1 MFCIRCG
8 AEFADHERF
17 CTNCGSPH
25 SPPPTQQAA
34 SAPPGP
40 DRSPGATA
48 NSRFA
53 SVPFGSAGAV
63 TSGSNSKILLLV
75 GGLILVTVVGVVAV
89 VLISGRQS
97 DTPAVAEPG
106 NSAVPVSKT
115 SSPPAP
121 ADVAE
126 RAGSITGADVNLRGD
141 ASLRASSLLKLDR
154 GDRVVILDERQG
166 SSTERQLAVA
176 VTLPRS
182 GGSGSASL
190 HKGIGVEVLS
200 EGGGTANVRA
210 VIQSGTFEGTIPS
223 SSLSPIISW
232 YRVRTEDGTDGWV
245 SAAFVEVGGPTASG
259 AAVSSSDQQWTEY
272 WARFSKAVET
282 RDRKALLGLM
292 SKSFETNGG
301 GESTSE
307 EWLATMDSLNLWTET
322 QRSVATGTKS
332 CPAHF
337 ERPKSSCRITRDDY
351 LIFDYS
357 DGQWRWTGLMG
368 D

>member
-1 MFCIRCG
+1 MFCIQCG

-25 SPPPTQQAA
+25 T
-34 SAPPGP
+34 PGP
-40 DRSPGATA
+40 QQRTPSSPSWSGQLPGVAGESRNAPVPLSSTVGDTSRS
-48 NSRFA
+48 S
-53 SVPFGSAGAV
+53 
-63 TSGSNSKILLLV
+63 SKILLLF
-75 GGLILVTVVGVVAV
+75 GGLVLLAVVGVVAF
-89 VLISGRQS
+89 VLVSRRQS
-97 DTPAVAEPG
+97 DAPAVAGPG
-106 NSAVPVSKT
+106 NATVPVSN
-115 SSPPAP
+115 SSSPTPPAP
-121 ADVAE
+121 AFAAE
-126 RAGSITGADVNLRGD
+126 RAGSITGADVNLRSD

-166 SSTERQLAVA
+166 SSTERQLAVG

-182 GGSGSASL
+182 GAAGSASL

-200 EGGGTANVRA
+200 ESGGTANVRA

-223 SSLSPIISW
+223 SSLSPIMSW

-307 EWLATMDSLNLWTET
+307 EWLATMDSLNL
-322 QRSVATGTKS
+322 
-332 CPAHF
+332 
-337 ERPKSSCRITRDDY
+337 
-351 LIFDYS
+351 
-357 DGQWRWTGLMG
+357 
-368 D
+368 